1 MIKKFLKKIIVNLAK
16 KISRKNLQKFL
27 VSDLKKLNISHEKV
41 SLLEVGSNGE
51 TSKWIKGFKFYEKK
65 SIDVDATRYPDQVL
79 DVCDNE
85 FEKKIQFSPDC
96 IVALEVFEH
105 LKDPFLAIQ
114 NLRKILKKE
123 GIIIIST
130 PFIIGIHDTPHDYF
144 RYTKFGLM
152 NLFNDFSN
160 VNITQR
166 NDGVFDI
173 IFVLLMRSYQD
184 KRILNKFLGSF
195 FVIFYYIFFPF
206 IFILNKLFKSDRI
219 TTGYYLVAVNK

>member
-1 MIKKFLKKIIVNLAK
+1 MTQKFFKKIIVTLAK
-16 KISRKNLQKFL
+16 KISRKNLKKFL
-27 VSDLKKLNISHEKV
+27 IRDLKKLNISHEKV

-51 TSKWIKGFKFYEKK
+51 TSKWIKRFKFYEKK
-65 SIDVDATRYPDQVL
+65 SIDIDATRYPDQVL

-105 LKDPFLAIQ
+105 LNDPFLAIE

-130 PFIIGIHDTPHDYF
+130 PFILGIHDSPHDYF

-152 NLFNDFSN
+152 NLFKDFSN

-206 IFILNKLFKSDRI
+206 IFVLNKFFRSDLI
-219 TTGYYLVAVNK
+219 TTGYYLVAKNK

>member
-1 MIKKFLKKIIVNLAK
+1 M
-16 KISRKNLQKFL
+16 
-27 VSDLKKLNISHEKV
+27 
-41 SLLEVGSNGE
+41 
-51 TSKWIKGFKFYEKK
+51 
-65 SIDVDATRYPDQVL
+65 
-79 DVCDNE
+79 
-85 FEKKIQFSPDC
+85 
-96 IVALEVFEH
+96 EVFEH

-130 PFIIGIHDTPHDYF
+130 PFILGIHDTPHDYF

-152 NLFNDFSN
+152 NLFKDFSN

-166 NDGVFDI
+166 NDGIFDI
-173 IFVLLMRSYQD
+173 ILILLMRSYLD

-195 FVIFYYIFFPF
+195 FVFFYYFFFPL

-219 TTGYYLVAVNK
+219 TTGYYLVAVKK